1 MPVAGYCVILI
12 MSCVLQVGSLV
23 LLPKKAAES
32 CFACCEVLVMVEV
45 EEEVRGADA

>member
-32 CFACCEVLVMVEV
+32 CFACKLYGDVDEKSCE
-45 EEEVRGADA
+45 ASP